1 MSDRA
6 AARGFGTVRGAIR
19 FVFKRVL
26 GIYFREVEIGGEVP
40 RSDTGGRIFAAN
52 HVNALVDP
60 ILVLTQAPC
69 PISPVAKSTLWKIPG
84 LTWLLDAADAVPI
97 VRKRDDPNKTAKD
110 NDAVFERVGAHL
122 ADQGNILIFPEGTSH
137 NEPHLAPL
145 KTGAGRMLA
154 AASAAGAR
162 GLTFQAVGLEFD
174 ARDVFRS
181 RALVVYG
188 PVRDVDALAATS
200 DDLPRAVTR
209 TLEDDLS
216 ALIILGPT
224 WDERVLVA
232 RVAELFASEAGDASL
247 AGRNAIGREVEA
259 AKRTLKATSEA
270 THDAIARDVS
280 RYYAMLAAA
289 GERDERV
296 ARGAPDRR
304 GVAHA
309 LIRIALLPLVAA
321 GALLYALPYQV
332 PRLVA
337 RALAPRGEVDVVS
350 TYKLGT
356 GLLVFPLWASALVV
370 ASFVLLPPLLATLAA
385 AVALASPFAALDALD
400 RSASRGRRSASG
412 PSPPALRATRDD
424 LLARLKR
431 TRQELAALPGTVG
444 VACRAMD
451 TTRALALTIHLIGIS
466 LWVGTLFAL
475 AALLVTRDAQ
485 PEPEMRK
492 RIGSLARGAG
502 IGADVGATV
511 TLVGGL
517 WMLLSMPAY
526 YLHQPWMHMKLTAVV
541 AMLGVHGFIRAK
553 AKRASTDPE
562 SRTPPAARSLVL
574 VLSIAIIALVVF
586 KPLAK

>member
-1 MSDRA
+1 MSALRSGLLW
-6 AARGFGTVRGAIR
+6 GFRRIV
-19 FVFKRVL
+19 
-26 GIYFREVEIGGEVP
+26 GIYFRDVEAVGLAP
-40 RSDTGGRIFAAN
+40 AASTGGRIFAAN
-52 HVNALVDP
+52 HVNGLVDP
-60 ILVLTQAPC
+60 VLVLTTADC
-69 PISPVAKSTLWKIPG
+69 TICPVAKSTLWKIPG
-84 LTWLLDAADAVPI
+84 LRWLLDAVDAVPI
-97 VRKRDDPNKTAKD
+97 VRRKD
-110 NDAVFERVGAHL
+110 FATKSPEANDALFARVASHL
-122 ADQGNILIFPEGTSH
+122 GRGGNILIFPEGTSH

-145 KTGAGRMLA
+145 KTGAVRMLA
-154 AASAAGAR
+154 AARAAGAR

-209 TLEDDLS
+209 MLEDDLS

-232 RVAELFASEAGDASL
+232 RVAEIFASEAGDASL

-259 AKRTLKATSEA
+259 AKRTLKATSET

-296 ARGAPDRR
+296 ARGAPDPRR
-304 GVAHA
+304 PAHA
-309 LIRIALLPLVAA
+309 LLRLALVPLVLA

-356 GLLVFPLWASALVV
+356 GLLVFPFWASALVV

-400 RSASRGRRSASG
+400 RGASRGGRSATG
-412 PSPPALRATRDD
+412 PTPPALRAARDD
-424 LLARLKR
+424 LLARLER
-431 TRQELAALPGTVG
+431 TRRELAALP
-444 VACRAMD
+444 A
-451 TTRALALTIHLIGIS
+451 
-466 LWVGTLFAL
+466 
-475 AALLVTRDAQ
+475 
-485 PEPEMRK
+485 PP
-492 RIGSLARGAG
+492 ARGTAEARAG
-502 IGADVGATV
+502 AR
-511 TLVGGL
+511 LV
-517 WMLLSMPAY
+517 
-526 YLHQPWMHMKLTAVV
+526 
-541 AMLGVHGFIRAK
+541 
-553 AKRASTDPE
+553 
-562 SRTPPAARSLVL
+562 
-574 VLSIAIIALVVF
+574 
-586 KPLAK
+586 

>member
-1 MSDRA
+1 MRCSAAMSALRSGLLW
-6 AARGFGTVRGAIR
+6 GFRRIV
-19 FVFKRVL
+19 
-26 GIYFREVEIGGEVP
+26 GIYFREVEAVGLAP
-40 RSDTGGRIFAAN
+40 AATTGGRIFAAN
-52 HVNALVDP
+52 HVNGLVDP
-60 ILVLTQAPC
+60 VLVLTTADC
-69 PISPVAKSTLWKIPG
+69 AICPVAKSTLWKIPG
-84 LTWLLDAADAVPI
+84 LRWLLDAVDAVPI
-97 VRKRDDPNKTAKD
+97 VRRKD
-110 NDAVFERVGAHL
+110 FATKSPEANDAVFARVASHL
-122 ADQGNILIFPEGTSH
+122 GLGGNILIFPEGTSH

-154 AASAAGAR
+154 AARAAGAR

-209 TLEDDLS
+209 MVEEDLS

-270 THDAIARDVS
+270 THDAIAGDVA

-296 ARGAPDRR
+296 ARGAPR
-304 GVAHA
+304 GRGTTQI
-309 LIRIALLPLVAA
+309 LGIALLPLVAA
-321 GALLYALPYQV
+321 GVLLYALPYQA
-332 PRLVA
+332 PRLAA

-370 ASFVLLPPLLATLAA
+370 GSFVLLPPLLATFAA

-400 RSASRGRRSASG
+400 RSASRGRRSSRG
-412 PSPPALRATRDD
+412 PAQPVLRSARAD
-424 LLARLKR
+424 LLARLQR
-431 TRQELAALPGTVG
+431 TRQDLAA
-444 VACRAMD
+444 
-451 TTRALALTIHLIGIS
+451 
-466 LWVGTLFAL
+466 
-475 AALLVTRDAQ
+475 
-485 PEPEMRK
+485 
-492 RIGSLARGAG
+492 
-502 IGADVGATV
+502 
-511 TLVGGL
+511 
-517 WMLLSMPAY
+517 
-526 YLHQPWMHMKLTAVV
+526 
-541 AMLGVHGFIRAK
+541 
-553 AKRASTDPE
+553 
-562 SRTPPAARSLVL
+562 PPAPPVPDPAEARAGARLV
-574 VLSIAIIALVVF
+574 
-586 KPLAK
+586 